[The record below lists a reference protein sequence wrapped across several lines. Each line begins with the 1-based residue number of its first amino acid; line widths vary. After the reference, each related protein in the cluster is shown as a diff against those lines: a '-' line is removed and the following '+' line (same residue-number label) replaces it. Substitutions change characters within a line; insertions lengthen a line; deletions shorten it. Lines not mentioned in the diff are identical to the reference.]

1 MPLPMAQ
8 QPPGS
13 PQAAAPAG
21 RGQPVRPLAA
31 AVQSPGPPLA
41 AGRFQ
46 PLGSSACRTCHWRL
60 HEAWQASAH
69 AQSATALEAAQRFD
83 PQCQPCH
90 VPLAD
95 AFEDGVGCEA
105 CHGPGSAYAG
115 LDVMIDPLKSTAAG
129 LWEAAE
135 VCASCHNPNHPFHV
149 ERDLQAAAARIHP
162 PPPR

>member
-1 MPLPMAQ
+1 MAQ
-8 QPPGS
+8 QPPGP
-13 PQAAAPAG
+13 PQAAAAAG

-60 HEAWQASAH
+60 HEAWQASSH
-69 AQSATALEAAQRFD
+69 ARSSTTLEAAQRFD

-90 VPLAD
+90 LPLAD
-95 AFEDGVGCEA
+95 AFEDGIGCEA

-129 LWEAAE
+129 LWEAGA
-135 VCASCHNPNHPFHV
+135 VCASCHNPGHPFHV
-149 ERDLQAAAARIHP
+149 ERDLQAEAERIHP
-162 PPPR
+162 PRSR